1 MTYQHPGIQLV
12 EIHCQNVE
20 VYVGGT
26 MNQGNL
32 RRWCWLFKEGRTNVH
47 DEEQSWHLVLVTDE
61 LKETIEANIL
71 ENRKFTVSLP
81 QEIFGQPESA
91 K

>member
-1 MTYQHPGIQLV
+1 M
-12 EIHCQNVE
+12 EIHYQIVE

-26 MNQGNL
+26 MNQVNV

-47 DEEQSWHLVLVTDE
+47 DEEQSQHLVLVTNE
-61 LKETIEANIL
+61 LKETIKATIL
-71 ENRKFTVSLP
+71 ENRKFT
-81 QEIFGQPESA
+81 IFGQPESA